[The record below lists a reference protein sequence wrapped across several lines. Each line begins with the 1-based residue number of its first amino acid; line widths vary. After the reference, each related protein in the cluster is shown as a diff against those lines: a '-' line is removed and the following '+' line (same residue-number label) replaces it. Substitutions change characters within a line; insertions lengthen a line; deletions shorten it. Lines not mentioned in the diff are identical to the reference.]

1 MSITNF
7 IRLLLKNIVLLI
19 LTPVLLV
26 GLVILLTQKP
36 SYKYASETKLYTGLA
51 SGSSVEQDKA
61 FNYFASNTAFDN
73 LISVIKSRE
82 TQQEVAIRLLAQ
94 HLLMKENDP
103 HFLSNSSLDELRK
116 ITPNYVKAK
125 VVRFSDS
132 QRTEKIQVKPLLP
145 ANQSDTT
152 KKDIVKTAN
161 NIEHKVV
168 ANETLFAISQKYK
181 VSVNKIKEENGLEN
195 NTITEGMVLKISNAS
210 ISQADDPNYTSS
222 SILNKTDSTF
232 SFSSLVNSSKTVRSI
247 PGSVTTEEFEQT
259 VKNLTDLM
267 ASSDTNF
274 VYKLLNFVHPHYSID
289 AISSLKVQRISNSDL
304 VLMQFETDDPG
315 VCMQTLE
322 LYTEVCVKNYKDFTE
337 NRSDAVVKYFEF
349 QLKQAAARLK
359 VAEDRLLDFNK
370 DNNIINYYE
379 QSKAVANVKESL
391 DVEYNNKRI
400 NLAGLEASIKQLE
413 EKLGSQQQ
421 IQLSSTN
428 IIDKRNELGEL
439 NYKIASIEIVGGN
452 ESKDI
457 SKLADLK
464 VQAEKLKGEIKQAV
478 NELYKHEN
486 SVNGL
491 PVSTILTD
499 WIAKVVEAESIK
511 AGIGVL
517 GERIKE
523 FQKQYA
529 IYAPAGANVKRIE
542 REISVSEQEFLEIL
556 HGLNLAKL
564 KMQDN
569 ELASNIKAVDPAY
582 FPLTPIPTKRKIII
596 IAAGLV
602 GFLIVLVVVFVLEY
616 FDDTLKSHTKAAKI
630 LNLPPLTVFPKI
642 LLRFRKINFLFISNR
657 MLEIA
662 LQRFDLYFKIAH
674 NENSTKTIIFFSSL
688 NREGKT
694 MIISNIAQKLKKQ
707 NKKILVLNYS
717 RESLRKNE
725 MSQIGYPDNFH
736 ASSNNGISRQ
746 KRRFSVLNFL
756 LGHPDKRIDYDSPFL
771 DPPETYLRPD
781 EYFFYN
787 VDENFLSVKDYKEI
801 LDKYNIY
808 LSYIPDFVLIEL
820 PAILHYPYPANLISG
835 ADMPVLVCRSN
846 RVWSKADQGILDV
859 LMQITSQK
867 THFIINGVELE
878 VIESILGDLP
888 KKRSW
893 LRRKLKKAVLFQFSA
908 RNQM

>member
-1 MSITNF
+1 MNITNF
-7 IRLLLKNIVLLI
+7 IRLLLRNIVLLI

-26 GLVILLTQKP
+26 GLVTYLTKKP

-94 HLLMKENDP
+94 HLMMTENDP
-103 HFLSNSSLDELRK
+103 HFLSAASLAELRK
-116 ITPNYVKAK
+116 ITPDYVEAL
-125 VVRFSDS
+125 V
-132 QRTEKIQVKPLLP
+132 
-145 ANQSDTT
+145 
-152 KKDIVKTAN
+152 VKTAN
-161 NIEHKVV
+161 NKQTGKKTPEPNQQGIQTDPSQTAKYQEHKVE
-168 ANETLFAISQKYK
+168 ANETLYSISQKYK
-181 VSVNKIKEENGLEN
+181 VAIEKIKLSNGLTSN
-195 NTITEGMVLKISNAS
+195 SISQGMVLKIIEDSKIKVDNPPKGTTVTAS
-210 ISQADDPNYTSS
+210 KP
-222 SILNKTDSTF
+222 DSTF
-232 SFSSLVNSSKTVRSI
+232 SFSSLDNSSKNVRSI
-247 PGSVTTEEFEQT
+247 PGSVTNEEFEQT
-259 VKNLTDLM
+259 VKNLTELM

-274 VYKLLNFVHPHYSID
+274 VYKLLNYVHPHYSID
-289 AISSLKVQRISNSDL
+289 AISSLKAQRISNSDL

-322 LYTEVCVKNYKDFTE
+322 LYTEVCVKNYKSFTE

-349 QLKQAAARLK
+349 QLKQAAGRLK

-379 QSKAVANVKESL
+379 QSKAVANVKEDL

-400 NLAGLEASIKQLE
+400 NLAGLLASIKQLE

-421 IQLSSTN
+421 IQLSSAK
-428 IIDKRNELGEL
+428 IVDKRNELGDL
-439 NYKIASIEIVGGN
+439 NYKISSIEIVGGS
-452 ESKDI
+452 EIKDMT
-457 SKLADLK
+457 KLTELK
-464 VQAEKLKGEIKQAV
+464 LQAEKLKNEIKQAV
-478 NELYKHEN
+478 SELYRYEN
-486 SVNGL
+486 SINGL
-491 PVSTILTD
+491 PISTILND
-499 WIAKVVEAESIK
+499 WIAKVVEAENIK

-569 ELASNIKAVDPAY
+569 ELASNIKAVDPAF
-582 FPLTPIPTKRKIII
+582 FPLTPMPTKRKIII

-602 GFLIVLVVVFVLEY
+602 GFIIVLTVIFVLEY
-616 FDDTLKSHTKAAKI
+616 FDDTLKSQSKAAKI
-630 LNLPPLTVFPKI
+630 LKLQPLTVLPKI
-642 LLRFRKINFLFISNR
+642 FLRFRKINFLFISNR

-662 LQRFDLYFKIAH
+662 LQKLDLYFKISH
-674 NENSTKTIIFFSSL
+674 TENPTKSIVFFSSL

-694 MIISNIAQKLKKQ
+694 VMISNLAQKLKMQ
-707 NKKILVLNYS
+707 NKRVLVLNYS

-725 MSQIGYPDNFH
+725 INQIGYPENFH
-736 ASSNNGISRQ
+736 ASSYTGQTKQR
-746 KRRFSVLNFL
+746 RRFSILNWL
-756 LGHPDKRIDYDSPFL
+756 LGHPDNRIDYDSPFL
-771 DPPETYLRPD
+771 DPAENYLNPE

-787 VDENFLSVKDYKEI
+787 VDENFSSVKDYMEI
-801 LDKYNIY
+801 LDRNNIH
-808 LSYIPDFVLIEL
+808 LSYIPDYVLIEI
-820 PAILHYPYPANLISG
+820 PAILYYPYPGNLLAA
-835 ADMPVLVCRSN
+835 ADMPILVCRSN
-846 RVWSKADQGILDV
+846 RVWTKADQGILDV
-859 LMQITSQK
+859 LMQITTQK
-867 THFIINGVELE
+867 THFILNGVELE
-878 VIESILGDLP
+878 DIESILGDLP

-893 LRRKLKKAVLFQFSA
+893 FRRKFKKAVQFQFFS
-908 RNQM
+908 RNQL